1 LWGDKLANI
10 LVIDDDEDLLRIV
23 RRTLETSGHDVTT
36 HLSVPQ
42 IEVEEY
48 LKYHLVLLDV
58 MLPGENGFD
67 YCARIRSRVN
77 CPILFM
83 SARNSEHDL
92 SKGLLLGGDEYI
104 KKPFSIIE
112 LRARV
117 EAHLRRENRIL
128 QTKQK
133 FGNIELT
140 IQSKELYVG
149 EKLVKLTKSEYEICE
164 FLVLNRGHTF
174 SRSQIYDKVFG
185 FNKDTYETVIVE
197 HIKNLRAKLLEFGEN
212 PIKTVWGIGYKWD
225 E

>member
-1 LWGDKLANI
+1 MWGDKLANI

-149 EKLVKLTKSEYEICE
+149 EKLVKLSEEQRLYNE
-164 FLVLNRGHTF
+164 V
-174 SRSQIYDKVFG
+174 S
-185 FNKDTYETVIVE
+185 
-197 HIKNLRAKLLEFGEN
+197 LRNIERMEKYLE
-212 PIKTVWGIGYKWD
+212 
-225 E
+225 